1 MPDDADKLIPP
12 HGGYE
17 HLKTFHL
24 AELIFDVTVRF
35 CNRYVDRKSRTHD
48 QMVQAAR
55 SGKQNIAEASID
67 SGTSKKSEL
76 KLTNIARGSLKE
88 LALDYGDFLRGR
100 GLKPWEPNHP
110 ALMRFKARQPATLE
124 EVRAW
129 VQDERRRSTPTNTDP
144 HGQTRPKSGA
154 NEASAVLVANG
165 ALSLL
170 NLCTYLLK
178 RQIARL
184 EKDFLEHG
192 GFTERLYRIRSQRR
206 RASS

>member
-1 MPDDADKLIPP
+1 MKDDGDRLIPP
-12 HGGYE
+12 HGGYD

-35 CNRYVDRKSRTHD
+35 CNRYIDRKSRTHD

-55 SGKQNIAEASID
+55 SGKQNIAEGSID

-88 LALDYGDFLRGR
+88 LMLDYVDFLRER
-100 GLKPWEPNHP
+100 GLTPWEPEHP
-110 ALMRFKARQPATLE
+110 ALMRFKAKRPATLE

-129 VQDERRRSTPTNTDP
+129 VQDERRRSAATRTHTDKHRPTRKETV
-144 HGQTRPKSGA
+144 T
-154 NEASAVLVANG
+154 SAVLVANG

-178 RQIARL
+178 RQIDRQ
-184 EKDFLEHG
+184 ERDFIEHG
-192 GFTERLYRIRSQRR
+192 GFTERMYRVRVQRR
-206 RASS
+206 TRA